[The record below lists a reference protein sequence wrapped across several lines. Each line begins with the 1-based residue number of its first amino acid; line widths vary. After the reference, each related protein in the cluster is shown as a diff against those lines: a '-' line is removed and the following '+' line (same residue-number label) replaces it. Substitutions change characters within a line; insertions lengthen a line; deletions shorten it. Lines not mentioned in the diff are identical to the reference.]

1 MTRQRI
7 EQILR
12 ELKAGA
18 LTEADAARQLLGV
31 SFEDIGF
38 AKIDH
43 DRTDRCGFGEVVYCE
58 GKTPEQVAQIFA
70 VRAATGEN
78 VLGTRATPD
87 MDRQVHRLLPGSTY
101 DPVSRTITL
110 RQKPAVLSQRTI
122 VIAAAG
128 TSDIPVAEEARVT
141 AEIMDQRVRAVYDV
155 GVAGIERIL
164 AQRETLSAA
173 SVIIV
178 VAGMEGA
185 LPSVVSGLVRCP
197 VIAVPTSVGYGASFG
212 GLAAL
217 LAMLNSCASGVAV
230 VNIDGGFAAGYMAA
244 MINRGYDL
252 PNCDPK
258 MGQGPN

>member
-1 MTRQRI
+1 MTRERI

-12 ELKAGA
+12 DVKTGV
-18 LTEADAARQLLGV
+18 LTESDAARQLMSV
-31 SFEDIGF
+31 TFEDIGF

-43 DRTDRCGFGEVVYCE
+43 ARTDRCGFGEVIYCE
-58 GKTPEQVAQIFA
+58 GKTPDQVAQIFA
-70 VRAATGEN
+70 VRAKSGEN
-78 VLGTRATPD
+78 VLGSRATPD
-87 MDRQVHRLLPGSTY
+87 MGQQVARVLPDSAY

-110 RQKPAVLSQRTI
+110 RQKPARLSRRTI

-141 AEIMDQRVRAVYDV
+141 AEIMDQRVQAVYDV

-164 AQRETLSAA
+164 AQRDMLSAA
-173 SVIIV
+173 SVVVV

-217 LAMLNSCASGVAV
+217 LAMLNTCAAGVAV

-244 MINRGYDL
+244 MINRGYDSDENDSQ
-252 PNCDPK
+252 PGDGSN
-258 MGQGPN
+258 